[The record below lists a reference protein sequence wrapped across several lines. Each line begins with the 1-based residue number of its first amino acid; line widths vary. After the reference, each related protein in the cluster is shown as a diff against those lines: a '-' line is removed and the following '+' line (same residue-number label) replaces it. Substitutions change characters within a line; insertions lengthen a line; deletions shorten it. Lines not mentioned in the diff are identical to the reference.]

1 MRIDTGDEKA
11 GTRSEHLMA
20 TDLEQD
26 RTVFGHEHITTLMQ
40 TQGTNG
46 GADSYRR
53 GNQQREGVQVS
64 PMSAAA
70 HNDGDRCA

>member
-1 MRIDTGDEKA
+1 
-11 GTRSEHLMA
+11 MA
-20 TDLEQD
+20 TNMAQD
-26 RTVFGHEHITTLMQ
+26 RTVCGHEHITPLMQ
-40 TQGTNG
+40 TQGTNR

-70 HNDGDRCA
+70 HNDGDRCV